1 MPFFIPTLIFAIS
14 LSLLPSTETI
24 YDDPPESS
32 RSVVSKQHS
41 EEVEVAPREQGEQ
54 NRLHKRRRSSMSFLE
69 LDVVDQAPSP
79 DGEAKLLPVRSIPH
93 LRCPFPDRRA
103 LGR

>member
-1 MPFFIPTLIFAIS
+1 
-14 LSLLPSTETI
+14 
-24 YDDPPESS
+24 
-32 RSVVSKQHS
+32 
-41 EEVEVAPREQGEQ
+41 
-54 NRLHKRRRSSMSFLE
+54 MSFLE